1 MRKNFGKQTWMYPL
15 PVLLIATYDEN
26 GNPDIMNAA
35 WGGIYDTN
43 TVQICLGSHQT
54 TDNIRESAAFTIGIA
69 DAAHVAEADYVGIV
83 SKRNTPD
90 KIEKT
95 GFTLSK
101 SEFVNAPIINEIPM
115 VIECN
120 LIKFNEDGNVIG
132 EIVNISADESILN
145 EEGRIDPAKLQPI
158 AFDPVNN
165 LYHKL
170 GEPVGHAFS
179 DGKKLS

>member
-1 MRKNFGKQTWMYPL
+1 
-15 PVLLIATYDEN
+15 
-26 GNPDIMNAA
+26 
-35 WGGIYDTN
+35 
-43 TVQICLGSHQT
+43 
-54 TDNIRESAAFTIGIA
+54 
-69 DAAHVAEADYVGIV
+69 
-83 SKRNTPD
+83 
-90 KIEKT
+90 
-95 GFTLSK
+95 
-101 SEFVNAPIINEIPM
+101 M

-145 EEGRIDPAKLQPI
+145 ADGRIDPTKLEPI

-170 GEPVGHAFS
+170 GDAVGHAFS